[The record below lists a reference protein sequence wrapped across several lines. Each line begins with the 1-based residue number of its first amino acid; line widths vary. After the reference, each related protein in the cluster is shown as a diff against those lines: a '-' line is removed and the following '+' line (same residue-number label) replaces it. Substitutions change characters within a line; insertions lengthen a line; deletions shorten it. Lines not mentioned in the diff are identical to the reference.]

1 MSILVIGGTGFIGPR
16 LIRKL
21 IERGE
26 SVVCMD
32 VNLTLASPY
41 ADMPSQATVIRGDV
55 TRFDDV
61 MRAVLEVKPERMIN
75 LAYGLGAGEG
85 NPHQVMLLD
94 VLGMDNCFEAARL
107 GGVRRVVYASSI
119 AVSGQQS
126 NFGDRLANED
136 DATYGTSQ
144 YAMHKIFNE
153 FQAKKYI
160 KNYGMSITGVRP
172 ANVTGPD
179 KVRGSTDHVQIMT
192 EAARGKPVHLP
203 KKGLMRLLIHVEDM
217 AEVFARILLAD
228 APRHSLYNS
237 GGIPVS
243 LGELADIVRGFLPD
257 AQITFGEE
265 GGREDSGN
273 YLVDWS
279 RLATEF
285 GVEYPGLHTRVLE
298 VINDVRRHEGL
309 PLVRAH

>member
-1 MSILVIGGTGFIGPR
+1 MSILVIGATGFIGPR
-16 LIRKL
+16 LVRRL
-21 IERGE
+21 VARGE
-26 SVVCMD
+26 QVVCMD
-32 VNLTLASPY
+32 LNPGAAAF
-41 ADMPSQATVIRGDV
+41 ADVPIGAPVLRGDV
-55 TRFDDV
+55 TRFEDV
-61 MRAVLEVKPERMIN
+61 MRLVLEVKPERMIN

-192 EAARGKPVHLP
+192 DAARGKPVHLP

-228 APRHSLYNS
+228 TPRHSLYNS

-298 VINDVRRHEGL
+298 VINDIRRHEGL
-309 PLVRAH
+309 PLVRAR